1 MRSLPIKLDILVP
14 IHTYPDGNAIQFAL
28 HVAAIAQ
35 HLNADVHALVLNA
48 DFPPVASAL
57 GNMLINVPALI
68 AGAKAK
74 CRERGAA
81 VVRAL
86 ETELEPLGIPLRTSH
101 IECFPG
107 AAESL
112 TNGLARYHDFVI
124 VGIGANDLVPQATA
138 EAVIFSSGRPT
149 LLVPEDAP
157 AGKFGH
163 VMIAWDGSGVAA
175 RTVSDARDFLQ
186 RAEKI
191 TIALVT
197 DEKALP
203 DGDPGSR
210 LAEHLAR
217 HDIQATVAQVLSRGR
232 PIADT
237 LQEHAREIGAG
248 LLVMGGFAHSRMR
261 DFVLGGATNGI
272 LRNLQLPV
280 LLSH

>member
-1 MRSLPIKLDILVP
+1 MKLDILVP
-14 IHTYPDGNAIQFAL
+14 IHTYPDGNAVEFAL
-28 HVAAIAQ
+28 HIAAIAR

-48 DFPPVASAL
+48 NFPPVSSAL
-57 GNMLINVPALI
+57 GNMLIDVPGLV

-86 ETELEPLGIPLRTSH
+86 ETELGSLGVPLRTSH

-107 AAESL
+107 AAGNLIS
-112 TNGLARYHDFVI
+112 TMARYHDFVL
-124 VGIGANDLVPQATA
+124 VGIGTNDAIPQATA
-138 EAVIFSSGRPT
+138 EAVIFGSGRPT

-157 AGKFGH
+157 AASFGH
-163 VMIAWDGSGVAA
+163 VMIAWDGSRVAA
-175 RTVSDARDFLQ
+175 RAVSDARDFLQ
-186 RAEKI
+186 RAQTV
-191 TIALVT
+191 TIASVT

-203 DGDPGSR
+203 DNDPGSR
-210 LAEHLAR
+210 LAEYLAR
-217 HDIQATVAQVLSRGR
+217 HDIQATVAQVQSRGH
-232 PIADT
+232 PISNT